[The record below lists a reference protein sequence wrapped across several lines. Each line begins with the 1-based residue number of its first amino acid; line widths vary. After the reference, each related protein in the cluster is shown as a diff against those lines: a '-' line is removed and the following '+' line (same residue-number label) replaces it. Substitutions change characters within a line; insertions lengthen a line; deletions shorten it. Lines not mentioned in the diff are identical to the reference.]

1 MKKCEYLDM
10 LVAENTEGENKGLYA
25 DVIDCIDIAL
35 SQESEDFE
43 VSDTSKGLKDFY
55 QMLADKARKEGLK
68 CIGPFQAAEIFAEAL
83 GAKYER
89 LSKRMKE
96 EPVKAFKAVSL
107 EDFL

>member
-1 MKKCEYLDM
+1 MKKIEYLDM

-35 SQESEDFE
+35 SQEDDDFE
-43 VSDTSKGLKDFY
+43 VKDTSKGLKDFY
-55 QMLADKARKEGLK
+55 DMLESKARKDKLK

-96 EPVKAFKAVSL
+96 EPVKAIKAVSL

>member
-1 MKKCEYLDM
+1 M
-10 LVAENTEGENKGLYA
+10 L
-25 DVIDCIDIAL
+25 
-35 SQESEDFE
+35 ES
-43 VSDTSKGLKDFY
+43 
-55 QMLADKARKEGLK
+55 KARKDKLK

>member
-1 MKKCEYLDM
+1 MKKIEYLDM
-10 LVAENTEGENKGLYA
+10 LVSENTEGENKGLYA

-35 SQESEDFE
+35 SQEDDDFE
-43 VSDTSKGLKDFY
+43 VKDTSKGLKEFY
-55 QMLADKARKEGLK
+55 KMLEDKARKESLK